1 MLVEYSHSKGLC
13 ESDLLSQHE
22 EEEEEN
28 FDANTTRCVYLQQ
41 VASSWVI
48 GVTPHMVG
56 KHMFGDKTDMQTLCA
71 PAVIVAASLTY
82 YLDEECPHTFA
93 LKKETPR
100 TDGQVGFNKGLW
112 ALGKDDYDPEPDM
125 QAVAVYRSFNSS
137 CTFDQCYA
145 MGSICRDELASDGK
159 DETDQ
164 FCRRWC
170 CALLVA
176 SGRSDLSAKATRL
189 RAKDDVPM
197 VIIGDGGCK
206 SVSDGVTDE
215 WCTNTCKGG
224 SPDGGVLSSCP
235 TNLCAC
241 DDDDTEQV
249 DYDPIQRANEPDT
262 PAEAPA
268 PTQPGQAPAPVAV
281 PAQGAAPAAT
291 VPGQAPAPTQIP
303 AAGQAATAPAAQD
316 PSSV

>member
-1 MLVEYSHSKGLC
+1 VGGETSRTFGVVRFLVQPASLFDLC
-13 ESDLLSQHE
+13 LCLH
-22 EEEEEN
+22 
-28 FDANTTRCVYLQQ
+28 
-41 VASSWVI
+41 
-48 GVTPHMVG
+48 
-56 KHMFGDKTDMQTLCA
+56 CA
-71 PAVIVAASLTY
+71 P
-82 YLDEECPHTFA
+82 
-93 LKKETPR
+93 
-100 TDGQVGFNKGLW
+100 Q
-112 ALGKDDYDPEPDM
+112 LGKDDYDPEPDM

-159 DETDQ
+159 NETDQ

-197 VIIGDGGCK
+197 VIIGDGGCE
-206 SVSDGVTDE
+206 SLSDGVTDE

-224 SPDGGVLSSCP
+224 NPDGDVLSTCP
-235 TNLCAC
+235 ADLCQC
-241 DDDDTEQV
+241 DGDDTEVV
-249 DYDPIQRANEPDT
+249 DYDPIERANEPDADAGD
-262 PAEAPA
+262 PAT

-281 PAQGAAPAAT
+281 PPAAT

-303 AAGQAATAPAAQD
+303 AAGQAATAPAVAPALPD
-316 PSSV
+316 PSSMTGEAGKASLALSALGGLDAVNKACQMSITQPGNPHAWHSPG